1 VREAIFLPDREPLL
15 PFGARL
21 AASRAGR
28 SFCGSKIQWR
38 LLLVLRALPMVYAP
52 CVSSGEVV
60 LARNQTNQC
69 FAGVADRSPAG
80 LCLAECRYCSPTS
93 WFGVLVRETAL
104 RVGVEP
110 RALAVLALLHF
121 PRVASYEGWVTRWQ
135 AEREVRISAERLR
148 REAGAARAYVPV
160 DKFPLRDLVFE
171 EIDSSCATP
180 VLTSLHYLRSVR
192 SGSRYFALV
201 DPVEKRPVT
210 ICAISPLQWKCVA
223 REIWAKFAIPPD
235 RAWDVSR
242 VYSVEHAPPNA
253 ISSLLSKVRTYVRHN
268 VSMADLLIT
277 AVDPNL
283 GYTGA
288 SYRAANW
295 QQWMTVR
302 ARPYLYEDGG
312 YVSPRQLHQRYGTA
326 SLVELRAKYADRSFQ
341 QSKVRLLDPIIYCCN
356 VTGATK
362 IVLAQ
367 QRRRLNR

>member
-1 VREAIFLPDREPLL
+1 LWQQNTMALVV
-15 PFGARL
+15 GAT
-21 AASRAGR
+21 
-28 SFCGSKIQWR
+28 
-38 LLLVLRALPMVYAP
+38 ALPMVYAP